1 MTSCV
6 EKLNVLLDHWAVF
19 EKNNTYPDLTHWKK
33 VIKQEYEDDDMD
45 AAAAVAD
52 IAAADAL
59 LDNLPLPSA
68 PPDDLPLPKP
78 SAPPANLFCIPVGPP
93 NDMCKNKQIG
103 NLHYTTYCPKLSNC
117 NLKNKCVTDPSHC
130 MLTQQQAMAEN
141 SQKLGQDKN
150 NMRSVQ
156 GSMKIN
162 NQAKK

>member
-19 EKNNTYPDLTHWKK
+19 EKNNTYPDLNYWEK
-33 VIKQEYEDDDMD
+33 VIKQEYEDDNMD

-59 LDNLPLPSA
+59 LA
-68 PPDDLPLPKP
+68 DLPIP

-150 NMRSVQ
+150 NMRLVKAF
-156 GSMKIN
+156 MIIN

>member
-6 EKLNVLLDHWAVF
+6 EKLNVLLDHWAFF
-19 EKNNTYPDLTHWKK
+19 ENNNTYPDLTHWKK
-33 VIKQEYEDDDMD
+33 VITQEYEDDKMD
-45 AAAAVAD
+45 AAV
-52 IAAADAL
+52 AADATI
-59 LDNLPLPSA
+59 PSA
-68 PPDDLPLPKP
+68 PPDDLHLPSAPPADLPIP
-78 SAPPANLFCIPVGPP
+78 SAPPANLFCIPMGPP
-93 NDMCKNKQIG
+93 NEMCSGKTNQ
-103 NLHYTTYCPKLSNC
+103 NLNYTTYCPKLSNC